1 MFLKN
6 TPGRLYAIGAR
17 WFRLVLEI
25 AYWQHLE
32 VAAYA
37 VSIFTGAFLL
47 FQVQPL
53 IGKYLLPWF
62 GGATG
67 VWTTCMLF
75 FQLLLLGGYAY
86 AHLSSR
92 LLKPR
97 SQVIL
102 HLVLIAAA
110 LASLPITPGD
120 AWKPHDASDPTLRIV
135 TLLTVSLGLP
145 YFVPSAT
152 APLLQ
157 HWFSRAYPG
166 VSPFRLYALSN
177 TGSLL
182 ALLTYPTLFEVTFTR
197 KQQALFWG
205 AGLGVYAVGC
215 LLVAVS
221 VWRKG
226 SRLPTQSGVDRQ
238 SP

>member
-1 MFLKN
+1 MKAAKKQGPSFLNITQAYVPKLN
-6 TPGRLYAIGAR
+6 RFRNGIATFQPEHASSNRGRNRSHRAGR
-17 WFRLVLEI
+17 FRLVLEI
-25 AYWQHLE
+25 MGWQHPE

-97 SQVIL
+97 NQAIL
-102 HLVLIAAA
+102 HLALVVAA
-110 LASLPITPGD
+110 LATLPITPSEP
-120 AWKPHDASDPTLRIV
+120 AKWPTLH
-135 TLLTVSLGLP
+135 G
-145 YFVPSAT
+145 
-152 APLLQ
+152 
-157 HWFSRAYPG
+157 
-166 VSPFRLYALSN
+166 
-177 TGSLL
+177 
-182 ALLTYPTLFEVTFTR
+182 
-197 KQQALFWG
+197 KQT
-205 AGLGVYAVGC
+205 C
-215 LLVAVS
+215 
-221 VWRKG
+221 
-226 SRLPTQSGVDRQ
+226 
-238 SP
+238 